1 MPEIAK
7 PDYLVGVDLGGTK
20 ILAGVFD
27 ARLKCIGRT
36 KLTTKAERGAD
47 GVIER
52 IARAV
57 KEAIDECDLT
67 LKQVRGLGIGSPGSI
82 DQENGRVIFAGNLG
96 WKDVPLRKELEKH
109 LEVPVFVDNDCKVAT
124 RGIFEAEYD
133 GKPQSL
139 VGVFLGTGIGGG
151 LVLDGKLYPGMNY
164 TAGELGHMIIDVN
177 GPKCTCGNNGCFEAL
192 ASRTAIFRR
201 IKDAVKAGEKTV
213 LVEMLGEDLDGLR
226 SGDLR
231 RALKRGDKL
240 TEKVIRQAAE
250 YTGIAVSNLV
260 NILNPQF
267 VVLGGGIMEQLA
279 DELLPTIVKVAKE
292 HAFSNAIKGLE
303 IRVTEL
309 GDDAGITGGAV
320 LARARLK

>member
-1 MPEIAK
+1 MPENGK
-7 PDYLVGVDLGGTK
+7 QDYLVGVDLGGTK
-20 ILAGVFD
+20 ILSGIFD
-27 ARLKCIGRT
+27 SRLKCIGRQ

-47 GVIER
+47 SVIER
-52 IARAV
+52 IARCV
-57 KEAIDECDLT
+57 KEALDESDLS
-67 LKQVRGLGIGSPGSI
+67 LKQVKGIGIGSPGSI

-96 WKDVPLRKELEKH
+96 WKDVSLRKELEKQ
-109 LEVPVFVDNDCKVAT
+109 LDVPVFVDNDCKVAT
-124 RGIFEAEYD
+124 RGIFEAEF
-133 GKPQSL
+133 GSKPQSL
-139 VGVFLGTGIGGG
+139 VGIFLGTGVGGG
-151 LVLDGKLYPGMNY
+151 IVLDGKLYTGINY

-201 IKDAVKAGEKTV
+201 IKEAVKEGEKTV
-213 LVEMLGEDLDGLR
+213 LVEMLGDDLEGLR

-260 NILNPQF
+260 NILNPQY

-279 DELLPTIVKVAKE
+279 DELLPTITKVAKE

-303 IRVTEL
+303 IRATEL

-320 LARARLK
+320 LARAKLK

>member
-1 MPEIAK
+1 MPDSGK
-7 PDYLVGVDLGGTK
+7 PDYFVGVDLGGTK

-27 ARLKCIGRT
+27 ARLKCVGRL
-36 KLTTKAERGAD
+36 KLTTKAERGPD
-47 GVIER
+47 GVIDR
-52 IARAV
+52 IARCV
-57 KEAIDECDLT
+57 KEAIDECDLS
-67 LKQVRGLGIGSPGSI
+67 LKQVKALGIGSPGSI

-96 WKDVPLRKELEKH
+96 WKDVSLRKELEKQ
-109 LEVPVFVDNDCKVAT
+109 LDVPVFVDNDCKVAT
-124 RGIFEAEYD
+124 RGIFEAEFG

-151 LVLDGKLYPGMNY
+151 IVLDGKLYPGMNY
-164 TAGELGHMIIDVN
+164 TAGELGHMVLDVN

-201 IKDAVKAGEKTV
+201 IKEAVKEGEKTV
-213 LVEMLGEDLDGLR
+213 LVDMLGDDLDGLR

-231 RALKRGDKL
+231 KALKRGDKL
-240 TEKVIRQAAE
+240 TERVIRQAAE

-260 NILNPQF
+260 NILNPQY
-267 VVLGGGIMEQLA
+267 VVLGGGIIEQLA

-303 IRVTEL
+303 IRATEL

-320 LARARLK
+320 LARSKLK

>member
-1 MPEIAK
+1 MPENAK
-7 PDYLVGVDLGGTK
+7 QDYLIGVDLGGTK

-27 ARLKCIGRT
+27 ARLKCVGRT

-52 IARAV
+52 IVRAV

-96 WKDVPLRKELEKH
+96 WKDVPLRKELEKQ
-109 LEVPVFVDNDCKVAT
+109 LDVPVFVDNDCKVAT
-124 RGIFEAEYD
+124 RGIFEAEYG

-151 LVLDGKLYPGMNY
+151 LVLDGKLYTGMNY

-303 IRVTEL
+303 IRATEL